1 MEEVWILRP
10 SFLPRALLNA
20 TATPAL
26 QMLCVK
32 CGCQAWGVMVSW
44 GRGRQLGCGLC
55 RWVPARP
62 LGELPALAGTLRERC
77 QKARRRACAWALSH
91 IWEGGTGLHRDPSGA
106 EAVKNGLGEEKKI
119 NKKLFRYNQML
130 ILFALWSSRL
140 ETLWERCKA
149 IGIGFMVMAP

>member
-10 SFLPRALLNA
+10 SFLPSALLNA

-32 CGCQAWGVMVSW
+32 RGRQAWGVTVSW

-55 RWVPARP
+55 RWVPAGLP
-62 LGELPALAGTLRERC
+62 GELPALAGTLHERC

-91 IWEGGTGLHRDPSGA
+91 IWEGVTGLHQGPSGA
-106 EAVKNGLGEEKKI
+106 EAVKNGSGGKK
-119 NKKLFRYNQML
+119 
-130 ILFALWSSRL
+130 
-140 ETLWERCKA
+140 
-149 IGIGFMVMAP
+149 